1 MDKEFKILHAPCG
14 PAGQMGILSRSLRAL
29 GYYAYSCVFSNSGF
43 CYGEDRSLSLDKLNN
58 RLFRSCKKLG
68 FFFKAI
74 KEFDIFHFHSGATLL
89 PRGLDLPIL
98 KSLNKKV
105 VMHYWGSDIR
115 QKSIAAQKNRFVKVK
130 IGDEAGIRKRIKH
143 ISKYVKLAIVADYE
157 LYEYIKNY
165 FENVVIIRQAI
176 ELQEYIP
183 VIPPKR
189 NRKIVIVHAPSDQ
202 GIKGT
207 EYVLKTINRLE
218 RNYELEFLLVY
229 GMPHYRVTAICRKA
243 DIVVDQ
249 LLVGTYG
256 VFATEAMALG
266 KPVICYIREDLWGT
280 YPKELPII
288 SAHPGNLYE
297 RLKRLIENPD
307 LRYDLGVKGRNYVEK
322 YHDSLKIA
330 KQLIELYKNL

>member
-1 MDKEFKILHAPCG
+1 MGKELKILHAPG
-14 PAGQMGILSRSLRAL
+14 GAAGQMGILSRSLRAL
-29 GYYAYSCVFSNSGF
+29 GYYAHSCVDSNNWFS
-43 CYGEDRSLSLDKLNN
+43 YEEDRNLSLEKLNN
-58 RLFRSCKKLG
+58 RLFRFCRKLD

-74 KEFDIFHFHSGATLL
+74 KEFNIFHFHGGATLL

-98 KSLNKKV
+98 KFLNKKM

-115 QKSIAAQKNRFVKVK
+115 QKSIAVQKNRFVKVK
-130 IGDEAGIRKRIKH
+130 IGDEAGIRKRINH

-189 NRKIVIVHAPSDQ
+189 KRKIVIVHAPSDQ
-202 GIKGT
+202 VIKGT
-207 EYVLKTINRLE
+207 EYVLKAINRLE
-218 RNYELEFLLVY
+218 RNYELDFLLVY
-229 GMPHYRVTAICRKA
+229 GMPHYQARAIYRKA
-243 DIVVDQ
+243 DIAIDQ

-256 VFATEAMALG
+256 VFAIEAMALG
-266 KPVICYIREDLWGT
+266 KPVTCYIREDLWGT

-288 SAHPGNLYE
+288 SAHPDNLYE
-297 RLKRLIENPD
+297 QLKSLIENPD
-307 LRYDLGVKGRNYVEK
+307 LRYDLGVRGRNYVEK

-330 KQLIELYKNL
+330 RQLIELYKNL